1 MPEKML
7 ARPLK
12 FWEQIC
18 SNMGVTMGFELE
30 GKVTATIVSGAF
42 AHIQKE
48 YPFLRTVLKQDKNQL
63 SFVEATPVSSFR
75 TSCSVHGATA
85 QQYAFDGSETS
96 FSFALVSST
105 VAMAVLVAYLTSLRF
120 RASELT
126 GDFSLDDCRPIELKV
141 VEGKASA

>member
-18 SNMGVTMGFELE
+18 SNMGVTLGFELE
-30 GKVTATIVSGAF
+30 GKVTATIVTGAF

-75 TSCSVHGATA
+75 LSCSV
-85 QQYAFDGSETS
+85 
-96 FSFALVSST
+96 
-105 VAMAVLVAYLTSLRF
+105 
-120 RASELT
+120 
-126 GDFSLDDCRPIELKV
+126 
-141 VEGKASA
+141 